1 MNRPFHNMLQ
11 VAKRGHLQLETLHET
26 KNDTSTC
33 CISNDQAVWHVLKG
47 QRQSCTHVGNWTAFE
62 VFVCVTRF
70 ETGLFQEPGI
80 YIYYIYYIHI
90 FGRNLRPLWKNHKL
104 ITFWFHGEKSSG
116 IKVNIAA
123 QRGRVIDLR
132 GFKKLREFSAST
144 FDLKHYQ
151 RVDSLLPAPALWAR
165 AK

>member
-1 MNRPFHNMLQ
+1 M
-11 VAKRGHLQLETLHET
+11 
-26 KNDTSTC
+26 
-33 CISNDQAVWHVLKG
+33 
-47 QRQSCTHVGNWTAFE
+47 
-62 VFVCVTRF
+62 FVCVTRF

-80 YIYYIYYIHI
+80 YIYILYTYI

-132 GFKKLREFSAST
+132 GFKNLHEFSAST

-151 RVDSLLPAPALWAR
+151 RVDS
-165 AK
+165 